1 MSISSTGLS
10 CDERLAGAGLKPLS
24 LTVKSTCAL
33 TGLGPTKVWELI
45 RDGRLEVARIDGR
58 TLVLYPS
65 VQRLLSLNEQPPPRN
80 TPRKQKLKAEDGDAR

>member
-10 CDERLAGAGLKPLS
+10 REERAAGAGLKPLS
-24 LTVKSTCAL
+24 LTVKATCAL

-58 TLVLYPS
+58 TLVKYPS
-65 VQRLLSLNEQPPPRN
+65 VERLLSPDQDEQP
-80 TPRKQKLKAEDGDAR
+80 TPGKRKLKAEHGDAR